1 MAVRRPLYNDGNNLR
16 EMTSAMITAIQS
28 RCVFLFAGN
37 PSVNLAVVGSGGSVG
52 SMSDTRLQAGV
63 AQESSGDGD
72 TTHADA
78 GDFPATS
85 GAPQITPIV
94 FDKINQVNASL
105 SAPTDTDNRLYP
117 AYYDG
122 SGAIQA
128 MTATDMFD
136 TFITQAIDDLVG
148 NHVEKHGTF
157 KIFSTSSESG
167 HTLISATPVFTD
179 TRANTAAYAAGSIPE
194 TRDQPHD
201 IQSFFLHYTDQ
212 TGTAPAIQ
220 NPVKIDSSNNIIS
233 YEKPAFDAILAAE
246 IRHHAVNTT
255 GARITYNINGAGN
268 NRGTGMVDTR
278 LDNASRQTRIVGSAG
293 HASTVYRAQ
302 DFPAGSNQ
310 TVNTYFL
317 RITRS

>member
-1 MAVRRPLYNDGNNLR
+1 MAIRKPLYNDGNNLR

-28 RCVFLFAGN
+28 RCVFLYAGN
-37 PSVNLAVVGSGGSVG
+37 PSVTLTVVGSGGSLG
-52 SMSDTRLQAGV
+52 SMSDTRLQAGI
-63 AQESSGDGD
+63 ADESSGDGD
-72 TTHADA
+72 GTHGNA
-78 GDFPATS
+78 GDFPATF
-85 GAPQITPIV
+85 GAPQVTPIV
-94 FDKINQVNASL
+94 FDKINQVNASI
-105 SAPTDTDNRLYP
+105 STPTDTNNRLYP

-148 NHVEKHGTF
+148 NHVTKQGTF
-157 KIFSTSSESG
+157 TIDTSSSKTG
-167 HTLISATPVFTD
+167 HTLISGTPVFTD

-201 IQSFFLHYTDQ
+201 INNFFLHRTNQ

-220 NPVKIDSSNNIIS
+220 NPVKIDSGNDIAN
-233 YEKPAFDAILAAE
+233 YEKPAFDSILLAE
-246 IRHHAVNTT
+246 IRHHTVNTS
-255 GARITYNINGAGN
+255 GARINYSINGAGN
-268 NRGTGMVDTR
+268 NRGSGMVDTR
-278 LDNASRQTRIVGSAG
+278 LDTADRETRIVGSSG
-293 HASTVYRAQ
+293 SSDTVYRAQ
-302 DFPAGSNQ
+302 DFPAGTPQ

>member
-16 EMTSAMITAIQS
+16 EMTAAMVTAIQS
-28 RCVFLFAGN
+28 RCVFLYAGS
-37 PSVNLAVVGSGGSVG
+37 PSVTLTVVGSGGSLG
-52 SMSDTRLQAGV
+52 SMSDTRLQAGI
-63 AQESSGDGD
+63 AQES
-72 TTHADA
+72 A
-78 GDFPATS
+78 GDNDGTHGNAGDYPATS
-85 GAPQITPIV
+85 GAPQATPIV
-94 FDKINQVNASL
+94 FDKINQVNASI
-105 SAPTDTDNRLYP
+105 STPTDTDNRLYP

-157 KIFSTSSESG
+157 KTFATSSESG
-167 HTLISATPVFTD
+167 HTLVSATPVFTD
-179 TRANTAAYAAGSIPE
+179 TRANAAAYAAGSIPE

-201 IQSFFLHYTDQ
+201 INNFFLHYTDQ
-212 TGTAPAIQ
+212 TGTADAIQ
-220 NPVKIDSSNNIIS
+220 NPVKIDSSNSIVN
-233 YEKPAFDAILAAE
+233 YGKPAFDAILLAE

-255 GARITYNINGAGN
+255 GAKITYNINGAGN
-268 NRGTGMVDTR
+268 NRGTGMTDTR
-278 LDNASRQTRIVGSAG
+278 LDTADRKTRIVGSAG
-293 HASTVYRAQ
+293 DPSTVYRAQ